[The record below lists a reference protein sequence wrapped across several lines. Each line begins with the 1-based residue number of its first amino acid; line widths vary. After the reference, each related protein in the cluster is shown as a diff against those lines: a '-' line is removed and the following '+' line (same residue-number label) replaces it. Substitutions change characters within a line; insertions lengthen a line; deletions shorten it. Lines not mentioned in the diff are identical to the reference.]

1 MLYVQLNEKNN
12 TKQVLLFWIHCF
24 AVLITIRMM
33 MIIIM
38 IIIKIIII
46 IIIIIIMIIIMM
58 MFLVYPAALNAT

>member
-46 IIIIIIMIIIMM
+46 IIIMIMIMM

>member
-24 AVLITIRMM
+24 AVLITIRIM
-33 MIIIM
+33 M

-46 IIIIIIMIIIMM
+46 IIIIIMIMIMM
-58 MFLVYPAALNAT
+58 MFLVFFTLPL

>member
-46 IIIIIIMIIIMM
+46 IIIIIMIMIMM